1 MSTYGDDF
9 TEHTVSSL
17 ESNINKVLASNGVEE
32 EDIDNITNH
41 LMHMLIE
48 RYTLHELSY
57 AHKIVFDDGMIQTI
71 N

>member
-1 MSTYGDDF
+1 MSKYGDDF

-32 EDIDNITNH
+32 EDIINSTNH

-57 AHKIVFDDGMIQTI
+57 AHKIAFDDGMVQTI